1 MGKGLV
7 IEGNRH
13 PTVRDVDDLIER
25 KGSIEEAFDG
35 AWAEEGAGGQ
45 ITQINGQVR
54 VTEKVAYG
62 VFGQGKYLWL
72 IVVDRRV
79 PDHCVGFR
87 ADASGGVFRRNKFR
101 DQWFVEH
108 ASLVERAL
116 QGWKNSKIGPPAP
129 DHALVPVSRQVAP
142 SDVEC
147 MRAERATSEHSRLMM
162 AILCVF
168 AVAVVMLGCMLYTE
182 AAYRRADNRQ
192 TEIDFHQVGVNFRR
206 VNNDTAVI
214 RSRVES
220 LEDLGEKHD
229 TEIRRHATE
238 LIRHGRRIQA
248 LEEEKKKLP
257 PPAIEGTPNKTQ
269 GNEVGFVQPNG
280 GSNQILAWIGGIAI
294 FILGVW
300 LCMVR
305 ISDDYNAKRRY
316 KRK

>member
-13 PTVRDVDDLIER
+13 PTMCDVDDLIER

-35 AWAEEGAGGQ
+35 AWAEEGAGGR
-45 ITQINGQVR
+45 ITQINGDVR

-62 VFGQGKYLWL
+62 VFGQGRYLWL

-116 QGWKNSKIGPPAP
+116 EDAMKSKVCPPAP

-142 SDVEC
+142 SDVER
-147 MRAERATSEHSRLMM
+147 MRMETDYSLQRVQFQGWVRDGVL
-162 AILCVF
+162 LVLVLLLLGG
-168 AVAVVMLGCMLYTE
+168 VAYTGYTVHT
-182 AAYRRADNRQ
+182 AMVGNVQ
-192 TEIDFHQVGVNFRR
+192 GLTTQVGQLQT
-206 VNNDTAVI
+206 TAAANQVQIKGLQQEQASMRDDIEDHDREI
-214 RSRVES
+214 RIAKRLIRD
-220 LEDLGEKHD
+220 LEDQN
-229 TEIRRHATE
+229 R
-238 LIRHGRRIQA
+238 GRG
-248 LEEEKKKLP
+248 

-280 GSNQILAWIGGIAI
+280 GSNLTLFWFGVFVI
-294 FILGVW
+294 FALGVC
-300 LCMVR
+300 LCVKR
-305 ISDDYNAKRRY
+305 IGDDYDAKRRY

>member
-13 PTVRDVDDLIER
+13 PTERDVDDLIER

-45 ITQINGQVR
+45 IVQWNGQVC

-62 VFGQGKYLWL
+62 VFGQGRYLWL

-87 ADASGGVFRRNKFR
+87 ADASGGVFRRNKIR
-101 DQWFVEH
+101 DQRFVEH

-116 QGWKNSKIGPPAP
+116 QGWKNSKIGPSAP

-142 SDVEC
+142 SDVER
-147 MRAERATSEHSRLMM
+147 MRVETDYSLQRVQFQGWMQNAFVL
-162 AILCVF
+162 LLLGG
-168 AVAVVMLGCMLYTE
+168 VAYTGYTVHTAMLGNVQGLTTQVSQLQNT
-182 AAYRRADNRQ
+182 AAANQVQIKGLQQEQASMRDDIEDHDR
-192 TEIDFHQVGVNFRR
+192 EIRIAKR
-206 VNNDTAVI
+206 LI
-214 RSRVES
+214 RD
-220 LEDLGEKHD
+220 LEDQN
-229 TEIRRHATE
+229 R
-238 LIRHGRRIQA
+238 GRG
-248 LEEEKKKLP
+248 